1 MFFSFLFFSPL
12 LSARPSPLF
21 PQEFKGG
28 LSGTVGQMGS
38 VAEAEGGIEVEALR
52 AYWAEEERPE
62 LQTLRVLGDLKV
74 LCVLFVW
81 FSS

>member
-1 MFFSFLFFSPL
+1 MSFSFLFLFSL
-12 LSARPSPLF
+12 LSSRPSPLF

-28 LSGTVGQMGS
+28 LSGTVGTMGS
-38 VAEAEGGIEVEALR
+38 VAEAEAGIEVDALR

-62 LQTLRVLGDLKV
+62 LQRLRVLGDLKV